1 VNDVKAC
8 LEAMAQAQ
16 GKLIAKLWHKLD
28 DAAAKAI
35 AAGAGTSLSEHPHS
49 DTSKPSHLDGKAAR
63 LAQTNLSPL
72 NWLLLA
78 ASCAGAVAALVILI
92 GFQSLDKRDA
102 AITPLKERLTAL
114 DKRIGSIEN
123 TEAALANRV
132 TAAES
137 AIAKSTS
144 VINSAI
150 AEIQRASARHAP
162 PGEMAA
168 DTSAIGRLE
177 KRVAILEKNLSPA
190 AGTGMTESNSTALAA
205 STESGP
211 GEATFPPFDPV
222 NFTPMLIWLTLSF
235 GLLYILMS
243 KIALPRVENILQAR
257 SEKISNDISKAEALR
272 AKAEEAAAAHEK
284 TIADARAK
292 ALALAQE
299 THARLNAEAE
309 AKRHALETELN
320 ARLAA
325 SEAQVIAMKSK
336 AMENVDAIAHE
347 TAAAIVQ
354 HITGKPA
361 DQNAIARAIATIKA

>member
-1 VNDVKAC
+1 VKAC

-102 AITPLKERLTAL
+102 ANTPLKERLTAL

-150 AEIQRASARHAP
+150 AEIQKASARHAP

-168 DTSAIGRLE
+168 DTSAIGRIE

-257 SEKISNDISKAEALR
+257 SEKISNDVSKADALR
-272 AKAEEAAAAHEK
+272 AKAEEAEK